1 MKAGKLE
8 SGEAARA
15 KSSVV
20 ERASVSSSTQN
31 WPDRIESAAEAVR
44 KRLGDRR
51 PEVAVVLGSGLGFLA
66 DQVGSAVRIPY
77 SDIPGFPRTTVI
89 GHGAE
94 LVAGQ
99 LAGKQVLVQSGRF
112 HLYEGHDAAI
122 TALPVRVFATLGI
135 DTLILTNAAGG
146 IRRTFSS
153 GTVMLIADHINLTFR
168 NPLFGPVLPGE
179 ERFPDMSDPY
189 DSSLRALAREA
200 ARDKRVLL
208 DEGVYVQLLGPSYE
222 TPAEIRMLDRLGA
235 DAVGMSTV
243 VEVIAA
249 RARGLRCLGFS
260 VVTNLASG
268 ISPKRL
274 DHAEVMETAHRV
286 RNELAALVEGV
297 IERL

>member
-1 MKAGKLE
+1 VKAVGKRG
-8 SGEAARA
+8 SGEAGKQDGSALVRQ
-15 KSSVV
+15 VDV
-20 ERASVSSSTQN
+20 
-31 WPDRIESAAEAVR
+31 AAEAVR
-44 KRLGDRR
+44 QRLGDRR
-51 PEVAVVLGSGLGFLA
+51 PKVAVVLGSGLGFLA
-66 DQVGSAVRIPY
+66 DQIGSAVRIPY
-77 SDIPGFPRTTVI
+77 SDIPGFPSTTVI

-99 LAGKQVLVQSGRF
+99 LAGKQVIVQSGRF
-112 HLYEGHDAAI
+112 HLYEGHDASI
-122 TALPVRVFATLGI
+122 TAFPARVFASLGV

-168 NPLFGPVLPGE
+168 NPLFGPCLPGE

-189 DSSLRALAREA
+189 DKHLRSLAREVS
-200 ARDKRVLL
+200 RTKRIAL
-208 DEGVYVQLLGPSYE
+208 DEGVYIQLLGPSYE
-222 TPAEIRMLDRLGA
+222 TPAEIRMADRLGA
-235 DAVGMSTV
+235 DAVGMSTA

-268 ISPKRL
+268 ISPTTL
-274 DHAEVMETAHRV
+274 NHAEVMETANRV
-286 RNELAALVEGV
+286 RHELAGLVEGV